1 VDNGGTATRL
11 VLAAGNALTLSGTN
25 TYSGGTV
32 FNGGSAAVTLN
43 NASALGTGPVIGN
56 GGAGFTLPASTNFT
70 FAAGNAITLNDGGLR
85 LDAPSSNFGYLIN
98 GTISGTGPLFLT
110 GAGTHVFN
118 VANTATGTLSLGGV
132 GPATLNANQA
142 FTEYDFASA
151 NHVLAYGAGITQD
164 ISALISKRP
173 GTTVR
178 ISVGAGNTVTWASS
192 FGNGSNY
199 VKVGNGTHTL
209 GAENFLA
216 AFIIGNANGSAACG
230 TVVAAATNALGYGT
244 LQAFA
249 GDSGSTSQGAQL
261 QLTGNITLNHTTL
274 QLGGDGL
281 SGINGVVRST
291 SGSNTINGDVTLSSS
306 FTRTT
311 ISADTSATIT
321 FTGTIQG
328 VARQLLLNSP
338 GTKVFTGIISTSLT
352 PTISNGT
359 ARFSGAN
366 TYTGNTTISG
376 TGTAQA
382 GSTSA
387 FGTSAVTLSS
397 ASATIQTLV
406 ADGQNGKVT
415 LASLTNT
422 AGGTIRIGG

>member
-1 VDNGGTATRL
+1 VTVN
-11 VLAAGNALTLSGTN
+11 AA
-25 TYSGGTV
+25 
-32 FNGGSAAVTLN
+32 
-43 NASALGTGPVIGN
+43 
-56 GGAGFTLPASTNFT
+56 
-70 FAAGNAITLNDGGLR
+70 
-85 LDAPSSNFGYLIN
+85 
-98 GTISGTGPLFLT
+98 
-110 GAGTHVFN
+110 
-118 VANTATGTLSLGGV
+118 
-132 GPATLNANQA
+132 QA
-142 FTEYDFASA
+142 FTEYDFNNSS
-151 NHVLAYGAGITQD
+151 LTFRYGTGITDDISGELSLRPGNTYRIDTNGQD
-164 ISALISKRP
+164 I
-173 GTTVR
+173 
-178 ISVGAGNTVTWASS
+178 TWASS
-192 FGNGSNY
+192 FGNGSTY
-199 VKVGNGTHTL
+199 VKVGSGTHRFE
-209 GAENFLA
+209 AENFLA
-216 AFIIGNANGSAACG
+216 TFTIGNANGSTARG
-230 TVVAAATNALGYGT
+230 TIVAAATNALGYGA
-244 LQAFA
+244 LNVLA

-281 SGINGVVRST
+281 GGINGVVRST